1 MPLTKRKL
9 KKPAKKVAVR
19 KGAVTARKTIATS
32 PVSAGTGDSV
42 VATNDRKTINKKSE
56 PNYFASSDKHNLQ
69 FIGTGCRVLD
79 HVFGGGYVLGRMA
92 NIVGDKSSGKTL
104 LAIEACA
111 NFIRDYPKGYVRYAE
126 AEAAFDQDYAAALG
140 MPVKQVEFAK
150 NIFRIEDFFEDIEK
164 VCKVSTPTKPVL
176 YVLDSLDALSD
187 RAEKDRKIEEGSY
200 NLVKQKKL
208 SELFRRKI
216 QEIESSNVCLI
227 IISQIRD
234 KIGVTFGETKM
245 RTGGKALDFY
255 ASQVVWLS
263 EVQKLKK
270 TIDKV
275 ERVTGVMIRAKCKKN
290 KIGLPFRECDFPIL
304 FGYGVSD
311 LAANVEWLIA
321 SNKSERLK
329 ELGLSVA
336 GYKIRVHNLINN
348 GGAELELLRQA
359 LNCVVDEEWVNIE
372 TSFLPK
378 SRKY

>member
-1 MPLTKRKL
+1 MAAKRQGLVIKRAKPVKRKVVKTL
-9 KKPAKKVAVR
+9 PPVPTGIG
-19 KGAVTARKTIATS
+19 GAAGSSLRKTFKRPEA
-32 PVSAGTGDSV
+32 
-42 VATNDRKTINKKSE
+42 
-56 PNYFASSDKHNLQ
+56 NYFASAAKHNLQ

-111 NFIRDYPKGYVRYAE
+111 NFIRDYPKGHVRYAE
-126 AEAAFDQDYAAALG
+126 AEAAFDKDYAEALG
-140 MPVKQVEFAK
+140 MPVKSVEFAK
-150 NIFRIEDFFEDIEK
+150 NIFTVEDFFEDIEK
-164 VCKVSTPTKPVL
+164 VCKESSKNKPIL

-187 RAEKDRKIEEGSY
+187 RAEKDRKIDEGTY
-200 NLVKQKKL
+200 NLTKQKKL
-208 SELFRRKI
+208 GELFRRKI
-216 QEIESSNVCLI
+216 QDIETSNICLI

-245 RTGGKALDFY
+245 RAGGKAMDFY

-275 ERVTGVMIRAKCKKN
+275 DRVTGIQVRAKCKKN
-290 KIGLPFRECDFPIL
+290 KIGLPFRECDFPLL
-304 FGYGVSD
+304 FGYGVDD
-311 LAANVEWLIA
+311 LTANVEWLIA
-321 SNKSERLK
+321 SNRADRLK

-336 GYKIRVHNLINN
+336 GYKIRIHNVRNN
-348 GGAELELLRQA
+348 GGTEMDLLRQA
-359 LNCVVDEEWVNIE
+359 LNKVVDEVWIEIE

-378 SRKY
+378 SKKY